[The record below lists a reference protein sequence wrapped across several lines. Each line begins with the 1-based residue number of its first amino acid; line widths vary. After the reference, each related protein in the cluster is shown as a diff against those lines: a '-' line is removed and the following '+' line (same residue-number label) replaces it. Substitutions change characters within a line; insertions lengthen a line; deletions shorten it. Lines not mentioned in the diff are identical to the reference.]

1 MRPTLAQIETFYW
14 IGRLGSFR
22 AAGRHLNLT
31 QPAISLRIRE
41 LEAALRGQLF
51 ERANQRVALSEEG
64 ARLMPIAERMLALA
78 DEAGGD
84 RRADPLRGL
93 LRVGAVDT
101 VAMLCM
107 TQFLSEVK
115 RRYPGLRVEL
125 SVEVSTQL
133 AARVRDR
140 EIDLAFLTDPD
151 LGPQIESKP
160 LGPISLAWIASADL
174 PIPNRV
180 VRPAQLI
187 DQQIITNP
195 RPSQLYETTRRW
207 FEGFHVDA
215 LHLSTCNSLA
225 LISRYVTAAFGI
237 SILPP
242 VVFADDLR
250 SGRVRVLDSQ
260 PAIPPRILHACYA
273 RERDDRGMR
282 EAVAVMRDIVARTGV
297 VDAA

>member
-1 MRPTLAQIETFYW
+1 MRSTLAQLETFYW

-22 AAGRHLNLT
+22 AAARHLNLT
-31 QPAISLRIRE
+31 QPAVSLRIRE
-41 LEAALRGQLF
+41 LETALKGQLF
-51 ERANQRVALSEEG
+51 ERANQKVLLSSEG
-64 ARLMPIAERMLALA
+64 VRLMPIAERMLALA
-78 DEAGGD
+78 DEAEGGGRTD
-84 RRADPLRGL
+84 SLRGL

-107 TQFLSEVK
+107 TQFLSEMK
-115 RRYPGLRVEL
+115 RRYPGLRIAL

-151 LGPQIESKP
+151 LGPQIELKR
-160 LGPISLAWIASADL
+160 LGSIPLAWIASVEL
-174 PIPNRV
+174 PIPKKS
-180 VRPAQLI
+180 VRPAQLV
-187 DQQIITNP
+187 DHQIITNP

-207 FEGFHVDA
+207 FEGFQIDL

-242 VVFADDLR
+242 VIFADDLR
-250 SGRVRVLDSQ
+250 KRRVRVLDSQ
-260 PAIPPRILHACYA
+260 PAIPPRTLHACYA

-282 EAVAVMRDIVARTGV
+282 EAVSIMRDIVEKTGV
-297 VDAA
+297 VDAT